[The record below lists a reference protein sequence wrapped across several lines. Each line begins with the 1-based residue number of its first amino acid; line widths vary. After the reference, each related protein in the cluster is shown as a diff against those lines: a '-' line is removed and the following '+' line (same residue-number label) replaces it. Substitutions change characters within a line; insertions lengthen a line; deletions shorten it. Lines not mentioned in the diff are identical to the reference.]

1 MSELNDAEARAALAQ
16 ARDAIARQAYEIER
30 LREVLRVAATAGII
44 GSPVT
49 HSRLLEMIVETGAH
63 VIGARA
69 GALFLVAEDTN
80 ELIFEVATGS
90 KAEAVKKFR
99 VPLGHGIAGL
109 VAASGEAIAIADAGS
124 DPRLASDI
132 AESVGYV
139 PQTLLCVPLFYGN
152 RIIGALEL
160 LDKEAGTFNPSDMET
175 LSLFANQAAVA
186 LQLSRLYLDIGRF
199 VRDSVGG
206 LEDERTP
213 DLLKPAEGMD
223 RRAEDDLAAQET
235 FELAGL
241 VHEIARQGENERRAC
256 RTLLLGFAEYLRTIY
271 EAAGQL
277 AKIRE

>member
-1 MSELNDAEARAALAQ
+1 MSEDKEADLRAALAQ
-16 ARDAIARQAYEIER
+16 ARDAIARQTREIER
-30 LREVLRVAATAGII
+30 LREALSVAATAGII

-69 GALFLVAEDTN
+69 AALFLVAENAN

-90 KAEAVKKFR
+90 KADAVKKFR
-99 VPLGHGIAGL
+99 VPVGHGIAGL
-109 VAASGEAIAIADAGS
+109 VAASGQAIAIADAGS

-132 AESVGYV
+132 AQSVGYV

-160 LDKEAGTFNPSDMET
+160 LDKNAGTFSASDMET
-175 LSLFANQAAVA
+175 LALFANQAAVA
-186 LQLSRLYLDIGRF
+186 LELSRLYQDIGRF

-213 DLLKPAEGMD
+213 DLSDPGLGPD
-223 RRAEDDLAAQET
+223 RSAQDDLAARET
-235 FELAGL
+235 LELARL

-256 RTLLLGFAEYLRTIY
+256 QTILLGFAEYLRQY
-271 EAAGQL
+271 LRPPLGQ
-277 AKIRE
+277 